1 MHSGPSESAIMTS
14 AEQARFRINRP
25 NSRPRATL
33 VIALDARGAAAL
45 GTLQDRSWNG
55 AKFLR
60 YGGARG
66 ASQHLPSLR
75 IDATVQDEAGN
86 KLSLMKELSGVDT
99 VIMVTATGAAEAA
112 EIIGNACAA
121 RGIAA
126 TGLVLASAEGAEAL
140 GHIVTALRP
149 HAAMLVVSSSED
161 YVAEML
167 SALRA

>member
-1 MHSGPSESAIMTS
+1 MQSGRSESAIMTS

-25 NSRPRATL
+25 NARPRTTC
-33 VIALDARGAAAL
+33 VIALDAASATTLTAL
-45 GTLQDRSWNG
+45 KDRSRNG
-55 AKFLR
+55 TRFLR
-60 YGGARG
+60 YVGPHK

-75 IDATVQDEAGN
+75 IDAALQDEAGN
-86 KLSLMKELSGVDT
+86 TLRLVKELAGVDS
-99 VIMVTATGAAEAA
+99 VIMLTATNAAEAA

-126 TGLVLASAEGAEAL
+126 TGLVIAPAARGEAL
-140 GHIVTALRP
+140 SRIVSALRP
-149 HAAMLVVSSSED
+149 HTAMLVVSSSED

>member
-1 MHSGPSESAIMTS
+1 MHSGRTESAIMTS

-25 NSRPRATL
+25 NSRPRAT
-33 VIALDARGAAAL
+33 VAIALDARGAAAL
-45 GTLQDRSWNG
+45 TALKDRPWNG

-60 YGGARG
+60 YGGPSG
-66 ASQHLPSLR
+66 ASRHLPSLR

-86 KLSLMKELSGVDT
+86 KLSLMKELAGVDT
-99 VIMVTATGAAEAA
+99 VIMLTATDAAEAA

-126 TGLVLASAEGAEAL
+126 TGLVLAPEEGAEAL
-140 GHIVTALRP
+140 GRIVTVLRP
-149 HAAMLVVSSSED
+149 HTAMLVVSSSED

-167 SALRA
+167 SALRS